1 MFRSAGR
8 YNGLNASCERIGPGK
23 MDMHG
28 GRKVSGKGEDEAGRK
43 AQDINRELR
52 KLKERCA
59 SEGLGEEETLG
70 RLLAHAEGELR
81 AVPGLSASHRFSW
94 VSGEVERRML
104 PREEV

>member
-1 MFRSAGR
+1 
-8 YNGLNASCERIGPGK
+8 
-23 MDMHG
+23 MHG
-28 GRKVSGKGEDEAGRK
+28 VKNGGGKGGDSPDQRVES
-43 AQDINRELR
+43 INRELR
-52 KLKERCA
+52 KMKERCA
-59 SEGLGEEETLG
+59 SDGLGPEETLG